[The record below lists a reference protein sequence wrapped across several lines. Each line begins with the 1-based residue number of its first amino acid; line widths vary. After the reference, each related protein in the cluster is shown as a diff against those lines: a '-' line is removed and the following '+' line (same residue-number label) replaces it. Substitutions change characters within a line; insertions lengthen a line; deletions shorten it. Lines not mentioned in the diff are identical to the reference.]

1 MSIGIVRSIFL
12 FLQVYYTLERP
23 GSKKTLV
30 SKHSRRNLVDKNMLA
45 GMKYSAV
52 QPMYL
57 MVISTNN
64 YSIYNVNNNLWYRSK
79 VIQLRLET
87 RAQGAWQIW
96 ISWCDKSRGDCLL
109 FVSWRKVSNKTFA
122 FVLRYYTYKIATKAF
137 ELNELSFWFV

>member
-57 MVISTNN
+57 STNN
-64 YSIYNVNNNLWYRSK
+64 YSTYNVNNNL
-79 VIQLRLET
+79 
-87 RAQGAWQIW
+87 
-96 ISWCDKSRGDCLL
+96 
-109 FVSWRKVSNKTFA
+109 
-122 FVLRYYTYKIATKAF
+122 
-137 ELNELSFWFV
+137 